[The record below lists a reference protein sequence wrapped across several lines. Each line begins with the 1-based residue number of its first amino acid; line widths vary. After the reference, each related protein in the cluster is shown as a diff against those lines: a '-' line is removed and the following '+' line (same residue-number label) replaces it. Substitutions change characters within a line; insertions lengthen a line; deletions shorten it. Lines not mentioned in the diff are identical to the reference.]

1 MSVIWESKRDI
12 GDRWIY
18 ACGDIT
24 GYLGEIVLEIRATRG
39 GGPLGDIG
47 IDDVGITDNCRRKSL
62 LLYEQVTSNVITL
75 YSHGVQVCYFPI
87 HFFLKM
93 GHLIKKNKI
102 CSHWSQFFRLREELI
117 LDVSLYMEAN
127 SKSQKLFSVIK

>member
-1 MSVIWESKRDI
+1 MSVIWESKKDH
-12 GDRWIY
+12 GDQWIY

-24 GYLGEIVLEIRATRG
+24 GYSGEIVLEIRATRG

-75 YSHGVQVCYFPI
+75 HSHGVQVCYFPI
-87 HFFLKM
+87 YSRLS
-93 GHLIKKNKI
+93 L
-102 CSHWSQFFRLREELI
+102 SRLRLSRITAYLEEKI
-117 LDVSLYMEAN
+117 
-127 SKSQKLFSVIK
+127 